1 MDEFLQ
7 ILREVSVLILPILG
21 AGVLIFLLVL
31 LKNVLDL
38 IKQASA
44 TVEHLEKTL
53 GVVDEA
59 INDVSAS
66 LKTVRM
72 ITNGIDTASAM
83 ASQSLTK
90 MAKLF
95 VENYDSIKK
104 WILTLFNKTDK
115 TVEESVFEP
124 EEGESI

>member
-59 INDVSAS
+59 IDDVSAS
-66 LKTVRM
+66 LKTVRA
-72 ITNGIDTASAM
+72 ITNGIDAAGAM

-90 MAKLF
+90 LAKLV
-95 VENYDSIKK
+95 VENYDSIKN
-104 WILTLFNKTDK
+104 WFLALFNKTDNNIK
-115 TVEESVFEP
+115 ESVYEP

>member
-7 ILREVSVLILPILG
+7 ILREVSVLIIPILG

-59 INDVSAS
+59 IDDVSAS
-66 LKTVRM
+66 LKTVRA
-72 ITNGIDTASAM
+72 ITNGIDAAGAM

-90 MAKLF
+90 LAKLV
-95 VENYDSIKK
+95 VENYDSIKN
-104 WILTLFNKTDK
+104 WFLALFNKTDNNIK
-115 TVEESVFEP
+115 ESVYEP

>member
-59 INDVSAS
+59 IDDVSAS

-72 ITNGIDTASAM
+72 ITNGIDTASTM

-90 MAKLF
+90 LAKLF

-115 TVEESVFEP
+115 TVEESVYEP

>member
-1 MDEFLQ
+1 MDELLQ

-31 LKNVLDL
+31 LKNVFDL

-59 INDVSAS
+59 MDDVSAS
-66 LKTVRM
+66 IKTVRAV
-72 ITNGIDTASAM
+72 TNGIDAAGAM

-90 MAKLF
+90 LAKLV
-95 VENYDSIKK
+95 VENYDTIKN
-104 WILTLFNKTDK
+104 WFLALFNKTDMN
-115 TVEESVFEP
+115 VEESVYEP
-124 EEGESI
+124 EEGDSI